1 MAEKSL
7 SELLGGVTRF
17 GRLSIIAEAEPRVY
31 GTRRHRRVHVLCDC
45 GVSKEVAVLELKK
58 GQSQSCGCFKIDKAR
73 EQGAATRK
81 HGESVRAD
89 YSTEY
94 RIWIGMKSRC
104 YNPKHVGY
112 KNYGARGIAVCD
124 EWVSSYPAFLADMG
138 RRPSLDHTL
147 DRIDND
153 SGYSPGNCRWAT
165 ASEQRRNQR
174 SRKAA

>member
-7 SELLGGVTRF
+7 SQLLNGVTRF
-17 GRLSIIAEAEPRVY
+17 GRLAVVSEAEPRIY
-31 GTRRHRRVHVLCDC
+31 GNRRHRRATVECDC
-45 GVSKEVAVLELKK
+45 GTRKEVAVAELKK
-58 GQSQSCGCFKIDKAR
+58 GQSQSCGCLKIDKAR
-73 EQGAATRK
+73 KQGAATRK

-112 KNYGARGIAVCD
+112 KNYGARGISVCD
-124 EWVSSYPAFLADMG
+124 EWVNSYPTFLADMG
-138 RRPSLDHTL
+138 RRPTLGHTL

-153 SGYSPGNCRWAT
+153 SGYSRANCRWAT
-165 ASEQRRNQR
+165 ASEQRCNQR